1 MTDQKSKINTSS
13 QKQVFEKRIKDYVL
27 NLIQFLQNLPADRII
42 GVISNQLMRSG
53 SSVGANYFEAKAA
66 SSKNDFI
73 NFYTHALKSANESKF
88 WFEML
93 IESGLCEKEICNGLL
108 QETQEL
114 SRILAASI
122 LTLKN
127 KRIKF

>member
-1 MTDQKSKINTSS
+1 MDSFEQKRI
-13 QKQVFEKRIKDYVL
+13 FEKRVKGYVL
-27 NLIQFLQNLPADRII
+27 NLIRFLEKLSSDRIT

-66 SSKNDFI
+66 SSKNDFV

-88 WFEML
+88 WFEIL
-93 IESGLCEKEICNGLL
+93 IEAGRCEKEAGEILL
-108 QETQEL
+108 RETYEL

-127 KRIKF
+127 KRRNH